1 MVCHAKNLANPD
13 GSGKEPNSY
22 VKVYLRPDPLKD
34 TKRNTRVVKK
44 NCHPSFMEPLEY
56 RMELNRVRCRTLQA
70 TIWECSRFQENQF
83 LGAVSIDLHDLE
95 PNTEKTN
102 WYPLTNYSKMN

>member
-1 MVCHAKNLANPD
+1 
-13 GSGKEPNSY
+13 
-22 VKVYLRPDPLKD
+22 
-34 TKRNTRVVKK
+34 
-44 NCHPSFMEPLEY
+44 
-56 RMELNRVRCRTLQA
+56 MELNRVRCRTLQA

-95 PNTEKTN
+95 PNKEKTN

>member
-1 MVCHAKNLANPD
+1 MLTDSRDSKNPTAKEGAGTIKGELKLTLEYRRQALHVMVCHAKNLANPD

-44 NCHPSFMEPLEY
+44 NCHPSFMEPVSCFFSKFFL
-56 RMELNRVRCRTLQA
+56 L
-70 TIWECSRFQENQF
+70 FQ
-83 LGAVSIDLHDLE
+83 
-95 PNTEKTN
+95 K
-102 WYPLTNYSKMN
+102 WSKINF